1 MSVKT
6 KFIWVSILTISLL
19 VRFGASFTIHNQGVI
34 GAFAEIIA
42 QTLLVVAIL
51 ILLYDKIFATQ
62 YPDILKIR
70 VPITIFLIIIEALI
84 VYFKIF
90 PVA

>member
-19 VRFGASFTIHNQGVI
+19 FRFGASFTIHNQGII
-34 GAFAEIIA
+34 GSVAEIIA
-42 QTLLVVAIL
+42 QTLLIVAIL

-62 YPDILKIR
+62 YPKILKIR
-70 VPITIFLIIIEALI
+70 VPFTIFLIIMEALI
-84 VYFKIF
+84 IFFKIF
-90 PVA
+90 PIA